1 MPIDWDV
8 RGWDWA
14 TLVDTKEASLE
25 TGSEVEDGRRVKTA
39 EEFDAAGVP
48 KVEVVE
54 DGELDEVNKAESKRV
69 EVIGGAELL
78 GKCVESSAREEET
91 GTVRVEVIGGAE
103 LLGKCVES
111 SAREEETGTVRVE
124 VIGGA
129 C

>member
-1 MPIDWDV
+1 M

-54 DGELDEVNKAESKRV
+54 DGELDEVNNAESKKV

-78 GKCVESSAREEET
+78 GKCVESSARAEET
-91 GTVRVEVIGGAE
+91 GTVDAFEGER
-103 LLGKCVES
+103 LPES
-111 SAREEETGTVRVE
+111 GTTVDPGEDDEEPVT
-124 VIGGA
+124 
-129 C
+129 